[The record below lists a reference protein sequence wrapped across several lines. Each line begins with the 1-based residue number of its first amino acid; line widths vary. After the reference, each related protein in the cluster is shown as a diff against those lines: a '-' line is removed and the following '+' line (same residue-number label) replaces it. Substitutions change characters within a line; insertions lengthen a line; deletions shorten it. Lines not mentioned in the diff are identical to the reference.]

1 MLVLTNQRLALL
13 DLDQSDALKG
23 SASQV
28 VCARRD
34 KKVTVGSTEART
46 GFPFPAKTGFSLPV
60 LKVAEGSDETRRRL
74 SGGTRAVSAA
84 RGMSAWEYV
93 NQRSVLYSVLANQRP
108 MLRTDRHCDSLS
120 SCCQKVSVSETC
132 HC

>member
-1 MLVLTNQRLALL
+1 MVWTNQRLALL
-13 DLDQSDALKG
+13 SLDQSDALKG

-46 GFPFPAKTGFSLPV
+46 GFPFPARTGFSLPV
-60 LKVAEGSDETRRRL
+60 LKVAEGSDEARRRL

-93 NQRSVLYSVLANQRP
+93 NQRSVLLGFSQSEASVDNRQTELLLEPKSN
-108 MLRTDRHCDSLS
+108 
-120 SCCQKVSVSETC
+120 C

>member
-1 MLVLTNQRLALL
+1 MVWTNQRLALL
-13 DLDQSDALKG
+13 SLDQSDALKG

-34 KKVTVGSTEART
+34 KKVTVGSTEAKT
-46 GFPFPAKTGFSLPV
+46 GFPFPARTGFSLPV
-60 LKVAEGSDETRRRL
+60 LAEGSDEARRRL
-74 SGGTRAVSAA
+74 PGGTRAVSAA

-93 NQRSVLYSVLANQRP
+93 NQRSVLLGFSQSEASVDNRQTELLLEPKSN
-108 MLRTDRHCDSLS
+108 
-120 SCCQKVSVSETC
+120 C

>member
-1 MLVLTNQRLALL
+1 MTNQRPAILCL
-13 DLDQSDALKG
+13 DALKG

-46 GFPFPAKTGFSLPV
+46 GFPFPTRTGFSLPV
-60 LKVAEGSDETRRRL
+60 LKVAEGSDEARRRL

-93 NQRSVLYSVLANQRP
+93 NQRSVLLGFSQSEASVDNRQTELLLEPKSN
-108 MLRTDRHCDSLS
+108 
-120 SCCQKVSVSETC
+120 C